1 MNEEG
6 DRKKGMLITAV
17 MVMGI
22 GIMGLIMITFLEN
35 HVFVSSFGKANRL
48 KYGLMLLAA
57 VAVVV
62 GGYFLLKKPEGKETC
77 TEICKTKPNALQ
89 ESCQKKCIEHSCS
102 VCHWPKYCKMNH
114 GECKEPPNIQ
124 KQKWSLR
131 RRGTR
136 GSEPFLVRPHAK
148 SHA

>member
-136 GSEPFLVRPHAK
+136 GS
-148 SHA
+148 